1 MNPSSRKSLPGNFRP
16 LLLAVLIFLSFS
28 GYSQTYNPSLHVT
41 ANDAIGLS
49 QSTPVDSR
57 SMFYDATNF
66 VYRPYQ
72 SVAEVKSY
80 LNLSKYRV
88 GGFLIIVDSG
98 GVLQPGGFFTGGVNN
113 FWIFKDGTA
122 DVNLVE
128 MNLFGTSGCAG
139 CLLAANNLSDVG
151 NAATA
156 RTNLSLGLMATQ
168 STTASSTD
176 LSGTWPSGLTVNSVQ
191 GANLA
196 NLRNYLNLTNVP
208 AIPAQLN
215 PTQGGLI
222 TISGT
227 YPNLTFFGNTPS
239 FEQTLLKLNTTS
251 QIDSINTGAF
261 VFRIFG
267 TSALGVPSGTT
278 AQRPS
283 SPSFG
288 DTRANSDSTGS
299 PLETWNGSAWI
310 HPSGG
315 GGGGGSGITA
325 LTGDV
330 LASGTGSVVA
340 TLATVNSNVFGSNTF
355 LKFAVTGKGVIP
367 SATAVV
373 SGDIT
378 GALGFTP
385 YNATNPS
392 GYIALTA
399 LSATPPLAY
408 NNTTGV
414 FSMPAAATAQNGY
427 LTSTD
432 WNTFNGKLTSALT
445 SGNIFLGNGSNV
457 AASVTPSGD
466 WTMTNAGVSTIAN
479 NAITTVKILN
489 SNVTYGKIQNAT
501 QQALL
506 GAPAAGAYQEITLGT
521 NLSITGGVLNATTA
535 GAQTLT
541 YTQNATNNN
550 LAISGGNSQNFLA
563 ATSSLAGL
571 LDTARAKYIDSLKN
585 GLKTFSIFTHNGIGQ
600 TGGDSLQLG
609 LTPFDQNTTLNTA
622 GFDFLITNLP
632 NKSTALSTDSL
643 WLLNAAGKSFKF
655 PIPIGGITQLSGDVT
670 AGPGAGLQ
678 TATISALAVT
688 TGKIAANAV
697 TLGKMSTNA
706 SNTLL
711 GFDGSGN
718 PADITAGTGI
728 SILSGVISSTGG
740 GGGSGATGHNALG
753 DSLTNSS
760 GAILTQDNDNA
771 FTTPH
776 QFRYAQKSI
785 SAQISSI
792 SDTTFITADSAQAVI
807 MIWAHSF
814 GEGAGRYDQHIITA
828 ARSKY
833 HIPFG
838 GPGYIGGLASGVYGY
853 TGYTTN
859 GWTLRSSQTSPIG
872 RGPDSYSWMGVV
884 GDTLSVSAGVSTADY
899 LAFTNLKVMYYDTT
913 TGGSFSTIID
923 GVPIDTTN
931 TATGTAGFNV
941 KQYNGLSN
949 QSHRVTF
956 KEITAGTTNVE
967 LLGIIGYSRSK
978 RSMYIE
984 NCSAGGTKISDFV
997 TVNVPLQIQELK
1009 ALAPN
1014 LIIMDWTINSIKAG
1028 VDTLTVGIQVDTML
1042 RRARAALPYTDLTYV
1057 GPTDFGYARW
1067 GTPPSPL
1074 PAYTRSVERSCR
1086 RDTANFFDF
1095 YQIVGP
1101 FQFAILNNTLTSD
1114 SLHPAPQAFNT
1125 FVAEYFNLNGAINS
1139 DTAATVTNI
1148 YGYNGVMNNTD
1159 VSGPFRLIDAAG
1171 VSNAIHWKNT
1181 NDFTIL
1187 GTTGGSSLKIAPTT
1201 AGTVFFTNSSGTA
1214 GTYNIDGIVQSNKLI
1229 TSGAVTNTMAGSLAV
1244 GAGGSTGGTLDANV
1258 TSGAA
1263 TFTLKSTDATKYPTI
1278 AMNNNT
1284 GQGLQIIVPGTSAA
1298 IGDLR
1303 ASNTAVIGSLLGDMI
1318 VGAAGSF
1325 NLKFFTGSF
1334 ATANERARFFSGGDF
1349 SIGTTSDLGLLG
1361 LAAGSTSKAP
1371 LVFTAG
1377 APTTTLLGGQFMY
1390 NTGLYIVDSSA
1401 SVRDTIATRSW
1412 TRNNTSGGGPV
1423 IASGTYI
1430 PTLTN
1435 TTNVS
1440 ASTVINGFYTRIG
1453 NIVTVTITGTIT
1465 PTLTATSTLL
1475 TFTLPITTSTSP
1487 QGTIGSG
1494 VSNTSGAVTASSGL
1508 VALPSTT
1515 TANFGYLSTSIVS
1528 TPFSVS
1534 FQYTL

>member
-16 LLLAVLIFLSFS
+16 LLLAVLILLSFS

-156 RTNLSLGLMATQ
+156 RTNLSLGLMAVQ

-176 LSGTWPSGLTVNSVQ
+176 VSGAWPSALIVNSVQ

-196 NLRNYLNLTNVP
+196 NLRNYLNLTNTP

-215 PTQGGLI
+215 LTTLGLI
-222 TISGT
+222 SQVGT
-227 YPNLTFFGNTPS
+227 YPNISITGNTPT
-239 FEQTLLKLNTTS
+239 FEQTLLKSNLTS
-251 QIDSINTGAF
+251 QPDSINIGANIF
-261 VFRIFG
+261 SIFG
-267 TSALGVPSGTT
+267 TSALGIPTGTT
-278 AQRPS
+278 AQRPG

-288 DTRANSDSTGS
+288 YTRANTDSTSS
-299 PLETWNGSAWI
+299 PLETWNGTAWV
-310 HPSGG
+310 HPTGS
-315 GGGGGSGITA
+315 GGGGGSGITQ
-325 LTGDV
+325 LTGDGT
-330 LASGTGSVVA
+330 AGPGSGSQA
-340 TLATVNSNVFGSNTF
+340 FTLATVNSNVFGSNTF
-355 LKFAVTGKGVIP
+355 LKFGVNGKGL
-367 SATAVV
+367 VV
-373 SGDIT
+373 SAAAVGPTDIST
-378 GALGFTP
+378 AQGFTS

-392 GYIALTA
+392 GYIPLTA
-399 LSATPPLAY
+399 LSNIVPIGF

-414 FSMPAAATAQNGY
+414 ISLDTTTLSGGWHSYNFYQTKF
-427 LTSTD
+427 LT
-432 WNTFNGKLTSALT
+432 
-445 SGNIFLGNGSNV
+445 GNQSITL
-457 AASVTPSGD
+457 SGD
-466 WTMTNAGVSTIAN
+466 VAGTGSTAITTTIQSNAVTTSKINNAAVTYAKIQNTAGVS
-479 NAITTVKILN
+479 V
-489 SNVTYGKIQNAT
+489 
-501 QQALL
+501 LL
-506 GAPAAGAYQEITLGT
+506 GAQSAGTVQEVTLGT
-521 NLSITGGVLNATTA
+521 NLSMTGGVLNATTA

-1401 SVRDTIATRSW
+1401 AVRDTLATRSW